1 MFTFDKIDRVF
12 LLFYVRFLISISAH
26 DQNRYPF
33 DHSSAWRNSRNV
45 QSLHEK
51 SDGKRTWKFWAVTS
65 FRTKSVPP
73 TDGVKSSIG
82 RSNSSSI
89 CNRKPPLK
97 HDKKEKVVFIE
108 KKSVS
113 SDMEKEIIE
122 NQMKCWFNPLCNVVI
137 LSKLLTSYN
146 KIAYTS
152 YLEQMKIVLLFI
164 CVIWGGRCILFS
176 SNKSIGNE
184 NYMMLI
190 SRIWMSGLIRNCF
203 KSDIL

>member
-1 MFTFDKIDRVF
+1 
-12 LLFYVRFLISISAH
+12 
-26 DQNRYPF
+26 
-33 DHSSAWRNSRNV
+33 
-45 QSLHEK
+45 
-51 SDGKRTWKFWAVTS
+51 
-65 FRTKSVPP
+65 
-73 TDGVKSSIG
+73 
-82 RSNSSSI
+82 
-89 CNRKPPLK
+89 
-97 HDKKEKVVFIE
+97 
-108 KKSVS
+108 
-113 SDMEKEIIE
+113 MEKEIIE